1 MGFPNKWLIQN
12 ILTQNSECKG
22 PTQMLKAFQEFFD
35 SPQGNNTR
43 HVRKV
48 SNTEDRP
55 TQTTGEGKGGKATW
69 KKQAI

>member
-1 MGFPNKWLIQN
+1 
-12 ILTQNSECKG
+12 
-22 PTQMLKAFQEFFD
+22 MLKAFQEFFD